1 MEGLEKLLKLD
12 NGEKDIIINEYGNIQ
27 NFYQTVFNLNL
38 EEYNLHNSHNPR
50 LNAIRTELL
59 QIEMR
64 LEELGINNAHDLITD
79 ISADFTEII
88 VNRRIAELNEYLT
101 SLGTDF
107 DEMRKWINE
116 KYNI

>member
-1 MEGLEKLLKLD
+1 MEGLDKLLKLD
-12 NGEKDIIINEYGNIQ
+12 NGETEIIINEYGNIQ
-27 NFYQTVFNLNL
+27 NFYRTIFNLNL
-38 EEYNLHNSHNPR
+38 EEYNLNNSNDPR
-50 LNAIRTELL
+50 LNTIRTELL

-64 LEELGINNAHDLITD
+64 LEGLGVNNAHDLITD

-88 VNRRIAELNEYLT
+88 VNRRIAELNKYLI